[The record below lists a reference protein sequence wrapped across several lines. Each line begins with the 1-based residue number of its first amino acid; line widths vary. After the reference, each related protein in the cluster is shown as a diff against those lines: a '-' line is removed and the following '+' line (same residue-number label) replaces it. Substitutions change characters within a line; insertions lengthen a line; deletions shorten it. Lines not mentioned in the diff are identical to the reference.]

1 MTRRFVLL
9 LAGMLLMIAG
19 TTPAATVPVG
29 GPVQHVGGYTLYFG
43 VVPSA
48 IAAASIGAHSPGSR
62 DAHGLPRGD
71 YPREHHLLVVAERMR
86 DGIRPPDAQ
95 VIASVPIAGTTVSRT
110 LAPMSI
116 NGAMSH
122 GAVFVLPGPGR
133 YVFTITVRV
142 PGDAKPLVA
151 RFAYTQ
157 AHDPRP

>member
-9 LAGMLLMIAG
+9 LVCMLSMVVG
-19 TTPAATVPVG
+19 TTPAATVPIG
-29 GPVQHVGGYTLYFG
+29 GPVQHDAGYTLYFG

-48 IAAASIGAHSPGSR
+48 IAAASIGAHNPGSR

-71 YPREHHLLVVAERMR
+71 YSREHHLLVVAERMR
-86 DGIRPPDAQ
+86 DGTRPVDAQ
-95 VIASVPIAGTTVSRT
+95 VVASVPIAGTSVSRT

-116 NGAMSH
+116 NGAMSY

-133 YVFTITVRV
+133 YVFTITVNV
-142 PGDAKPLVA
+142 PGEAKPLIA

-157 AHDPRP
+157 EHDSRP